1 MLKIKFLL
9 GLLLFSSL
17 AVKAQSKIGYSYDS
31 SGNRVERTIVLETVK
46 KAKASPEIERSFTD
60 NIDERNVKIY
70 PNPTQ
75 GQLRIDISRL
85 GNGDKCTLSLYT
97 ISGDLIFKDSNAGTT
112 NCIDISN
119 QKTGLYLLKITI
131 NENTSTWKI
140 IKQ

>member
-1 MLKIKFLL
+1 M
-9 GLLLFSSL
+9 
-17 AVKAQSKIGYSYDS
+17 
-31 SGNRVERTIVLETVK
+31 ERTIVLETVK
-46 KAKASPEIERSFTD
+46 KAKASPEIENSFTD

-75 GQLRIDISRL
+75 GQLRVDISRL
-85 GNGDKCTLSLYT
+85 DEGDKCTLSLYS
-97 ISGDLIFKDSNAGTT
+97 ISGYLIFTDSNAGTT

-119 QKTGLYLLKITI
+119 QKNGLYLLKIAV

>member
-1 MLKIKFLL
+1 MLKIKFIL
-9 GLLLFSSL
+9 GLLLSTSL

-31 SGNRVERTIVLETVK
+31 SGNRVERTIVLEIVK
-46 KAKASPEIERSFTD
+46 KAKASPEIENSFTD

-75 GQLRIDISRL
+75 GQLRVDISRL
-85 GNGDKCTLSLYT
+85 DEGDKCTLSLYS
-97 ISGDLIFKDSNAGTT
+97 ISGYLIFTDSNAGTT

-119 QKTGLYLLKITI
+119 QKTGLYLLKITV

>member
-1 MLKIKFLL
+1 MIKVKFLL
-9 GLLLFSSL
+9 GLLLSTSL
-17 AVKAQSKIGYSYDS
+17 AVRAQSKIGYSYDS

-75 GQLRIDISRL
+75 GQLRVDISRL
-85 GNGDKCTLSLYT
+85 DEGDKCTLSLYS
-97 ISGDLIFKDSNAGTT
+97 ISGYLIFTDSNAGTT

-119 QKTGLYLLKITI
+119 QKTFCVVIAVLIFVNSIYISL
-131 NENTSTWKI
+131 
-140 IKQ
+140 

>member
-1 MLKIKFLL
+1 MLKIKFIL
-9 GLLLFSSL
+9 GLLLSTSL
-17 AVKAQSKIGYSYDS
+17 AVRAQSKIGYSYDS

-46 KAKASPEIERSFTD
+46 KAKASPEIENSFTD

-75 GQLRIDISRL
+75 GQLRVDISRL
-85 GNGDKCTLSLYT
+85 DEGDKCTLSLYS
-97 ISGDLIFKDSNAGTT
+97 ISGYLIFTDSNAGTT

-119 QKTGLYLLKITI
+119 QKNGLYLLKITV